1 VSAVDLARGLLDSI
15 AEFGGHAAGD
25 DVAHL
30 EVHGNEVVGAHL
42 VPGLDV
48 ETTEIEDG
56 IEANIIVEP
65 GARLAKPVHMCFGLL
80 PSTGLQRIV
89 MNVEVGESASASILA
104 HCTFPNA
111 VDVTHAM
118 DAQITIAPGAE
129 YRYFERHVHGPQ
141 GGVVVVP
148 KAKVQLGEGARFST
162 EFELLKGRVGRMDID
177 YDVTCEAHAVLE
189 MVARL
194 IGRGDDRVVIRETG
208 RLVGEYARAALQS
221 HMALRDSAQAE
232 VYNTI
237 SATAPYARGHV
248 DCKEIVQDEAVAK
261 AVPIVEV
268 SDPKAHVTHE
278 AAIGSVDSKQL
289 QTIMSRGLDEDA
301 AVELIIEGLLS

>member
-1 VSAVDLARGLLDSI
+1 MSAVDLAQGLLDSI
-15 AEFGGHAAGD
+15 AEFGGHAVGD

-48 ETTEIEDG
+48 ETSEIDDG
-56 IEANIIVEP
+56 IEARIVVER
-65 GARLAKPVHMCFGLL
+65 GAQLEKPVHMCFGLL
-80 PSTGLQRIV
+80 PSTGLQRID
-89 MNVEVGESASASILA
+89 MQVEVGENASASVLA

-118 DAQITIAPGAE
+118 DASIDIAPGAE
-129 YRYFERHVHGPQ
+129 YRYFERHVHGPE

-148 KAKVQLGEGARFST
+148 KAKVHLGEGARFRT
-162 EFELLKGRVGRMDID
+162 EFELLKGRVGRIDID

-189 MVARL
+189 MIARL
-194 IGRGDDRVVIRETG
+194 IGRGDDSIEIHETG

-221 HMALRDSAQAE
+221 HMALRDTARAE
-232 VYNTI
+232 VFNTI

>member
-1 VSAVDLARGLLDSI
+1 
-15 AEFGGHAAGD
+15 
-25 DVAHL
+25 
-30 EVHGNEVVGAHL
+30 
-42 VPGLDV
+42 
-48 ETTEIEDG
+48 
-56 IEANIIVEP
+56 
-65 GARLAKPVHMCFGLL
+65 
-80 PSTGLQRIV
+80 
-89 MNVEVGESASASILA
+89 
-104 HCTFPNA
+104 
-111 VDVTHAM
+111 
-118 DAQITIAPGAE
+118 
-129 YRYFERHVHGPQ
+129 
-141 GGVVVVP
+141 
-148 KAKVQLGEGARFST
+148 
-162 EFELLKGRVGRMDID
+162 
-177 YDVTCEAHAVLE
+177 

-221 HMALRDSAQAE
+221 HIALRDSAQAE
-232 VYNTI
+232 VFNTI

>member
-1 VSAVDLARGLLDSI
+1 VSAVDLARELLDSI
-15 AEFGGHAAGD
+15 AEFGGHAGGD

-42 VPGLDV
+42 VPGLDI
-48 ETTEIEDG
+48 ETSEIEDG
-56 IEANIIVEP
+56 IEAHIAVEA

-80 PSTGLQRIV
+80 PATGLQRIV
-89 MNVEVGESASASILA
+89 MEVEVGEGASANVLA

-118 DAQITIAPGAE
+118 DARIDIAPGAE
-129 YRYFERHVHGPQ
+129 YRYFERHVHGPE

-148 KAKVQLGEGARFST
+148 KAKVHLSEGARFST

-189 MVARL
+189 MIARL
-194 IGRGDDRVVIRETG
+194 IGRGDDRVVIHETG
-208 RLVGEYARAALQS
+208 RLIGEYARAALQS
-221 HMALRDSAQAE
+221 HMALRDTAQAE

-268 SDPKAHVTHE
+268 SDPRAHVTHE